1 MHLIL
6 AIQVF
11 HVCATPA
18 TPANLIASV
27 DAVDTFLG
35 LHLTFEDSFLV
46 YPPPAHEVENII

>member
-18 TPANLIASV
+18 NLIASV
-27 DAVDTFLG
+27 DAVDILLG

-46 YPPPAHEVENII
+46 YPP